1 MDQLTACRILGLNE
15 GASKEEIKASYARL
29 SKDCHP
35 EEHPEEFRQ
44 IHEAFSLLM
53 KAERGRRKGNRPA
66 GETRQA
72 GSRPAGETRRTGETE
87 KKASWRQNEEALA
100 ESFKEEA
107 DEEPVPHRYGFDEA
121 IEHAEVNEQEYMHQM
136 VMQAAAEMEILLT
149 NPYKE
154 RLRLFRRFFKKEE
167 YQNVLRT
174 PEFMR
179 LFAQMLT
186 KADLKKPVYEF
197 FIDYYRLRGMMLQE
211 LCPEAAALYRI
222 LNRKCGMYTKTQSSI
237 EFLIPCGVAF
247 VLGIQSFT
255 QSVVKTVGILSGCA
269 VILIALILVYR
280 KLYENHSGMASQGM
294 IASVIMIT
302 QAVAMAGGLY
312 APVLGEDDGFMTAFL
327 LFAVSGIWLIGLGI
341 AAAVRKI
348 SAHFSK

>member
-66 GETRQA
+66 GETR
-72 GSRPAGETRRTGETE
+72 RTGETE

-107 DEEPVPHRYGFDEA
+107 DEEPAPHRYRFDEA
-121 IEHAEVNEQEYMHQM
+121 IEHAEVNEQECMHQM

-154 RLRLFRRFFKKEE
+154 RLKLFWRFFKKEE

-222 LNRKCGMYTKTQSSI
+222 LNRKCGMYTKTQSST

-280 KLYENHSGMASQGM
+280 KLYENHSGMAS
-294 IASVIMIT
+294 
-302 QAVAMAGGLY
+302 
-312 APVLGEDDGFMTAFL
+312 
-327 LFAVSGIWLIGLGI
+327 
-341 AAAVRKI
+341 
-348 SAHFSK
+348 

>member
-66 GETRQA
+66 GETR
-72 GSRPAGETRRTGETE
+72 RTGETE

-107 DEEPVPHRYGFDEA
+107 DEEPAPHRYGFDEA
-121 IEHAEVNEQEYMHQM
+121 IEHAEVNEQECMHQM

-154 RLRLFRRFFKKEE
+154 RLKLFRRFFKKEE

-222 LNRKCGMYTKTQSSI
+222 LNRKCGMYTKTQSST

-280 KLYENHSGMASQGM
+280 KLYENHSGMAS
-294 IASVIMIT
+294 
-302 QAVAMAGGLY
+302 
-312 APVLGEDDGFMTAFL
+312 
-327 LFAVSGIWLIGLGI
+327 
-341 AAAVRKI
+341 
-348 SAHFSK
+348 

>member
-72 GSRPAGETRRTGETE
+72 GNGPAGETRRTGETE

-107 DEEPVPHRYGFDEA
+107 DEEPAPHRYGFDEA
-121 IEHAEVNEQEYMHQM
+121 IEHAEVNEQECMHQM

-154 RLRLFRRFFKKEE
+154 RLKLFRRFFKKEE

-222 LNRKCGMYTKTQSSI
+222 LNRKCGMYTKTQSST

-280 KLYENHSGMASQGM
+280 KLYENHSGMASQGI
-294 IASVIMIT
+294 IASVILVT

-327 LFAVSGIWLIGLGI
+327 LFAFLRIWLIGLGI